1 MLARKINTQLIML
14 TLCQPVIPKNF
25 PISTKSIFRQK
36 TNSTRKTKK
45 IPNNKSFLT
54 SQSVRFI
61 HQKIRIIKTFRI
73 VWQVRIHLEVME
85 VESTIRKT
93 WRKLK
98 VKLRN
103 WFKETRETENLR
115 NKLKCNDN
123 KSLRSNKDKK
133 IYSWC
138 KNTSRKLWARKPTFN
153 MAWKMKFG
161 R

>member
-25 PISTKSIFRQK
+25 LISTKSIFRQK
-36 TNSTRKTKK
+36 TNSRRKTKK

-54 SQSVRFI
+54 SQSVRFVR
-61 HQKIRIIKTFRI
+61 QKIRIIKTFQI

-123 KSLRSNKDKK
+123 KSLKSNKDKK

-138 KNTSRKLWARKPTFN
+138 KNTSRTLWARKPTFN
-153 MAWKMKFG
+153 TACKMRFG